1 MKKNNVFNY
10 PGSMKNT
17 FNDDEKIKR
26 PNYKLDGHKA
36 RHKINKFRN
45 IPKQKSLPRKV
56 K

>member
-1 MKKNNVFNY
+1 MNKKNNFNY
-10 PGSMKNT
+10 PGNMKST

-36 RHKINKFRN
+36 RHKINKLRN